1 MSGYWA
7 IVPVKRLD
15 RAKSR
20 LSLLLS
26 RAERQELAGAMLR
39 DVFDVLVGAERLS
52 GIVVVTN
59 DVQAAELASGIGAS
73 VVPDRLEA
81 GTNEAVRQGLE
92 WLLGRDCEGAIVV
105 PGDVP
110 FASPAEVDAVAGAL
124 DAHAVVLVPALRDGG
139 TNMLGL
145 RPSNLM
151 EPAFGPDSFTR
162 HLAMARAAGI
172 TPRVLH
178 LEGAGHDIDVSSDLF
193 CSAEGGAAARTR
205 AFLERLAQNNPVPAT
220 AWLKEELQP

>member
-20 LSLLLS
+20 LSLLLGA
-26 RAERQELAGAMLR
+26 AERRELADAMLR
-39 DVFDVLVGAERLS
+39 DVFDVLVASERLS

-59 DVQAAELASGIGAS
+59 DAQAMQLAKGIGAA

-92 WLLGRDCEGAIVV
+92 WLLGRECDGAIVV

-110 FASPAEVDAVAGAL
+110 FLSPAEVDAVAEAL
-124 DAHAVVLVPALRDGG
+124 DAHALVLVPALRDGG
-139 TNMLGL
+139 TNMLGI

-151 EPAFGPDSFTR
+151 ETAFGPDSFSR
-162 HLAMARAAGI
+162 HLALAQAAGI
-172 TPRVLH
+172 APWVLH

-193 CSAEGGAAARTR
+193 CSAEGGAATRTR
-205 AFLERLAQNNPVPAT
+205 AFVRRLAQDNPVPAT